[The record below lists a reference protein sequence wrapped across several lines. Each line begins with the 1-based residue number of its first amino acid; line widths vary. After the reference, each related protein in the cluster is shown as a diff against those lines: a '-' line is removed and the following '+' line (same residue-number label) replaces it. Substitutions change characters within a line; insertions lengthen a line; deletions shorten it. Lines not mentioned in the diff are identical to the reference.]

1 MPSSV
6 DLCNSALNMIGAS
19 NITSFTED
27 SKAARLCNQ
36 RYDFIRDKVFRS
48 HNWNCL
54 LTRVVLTPDATAPT
68 FEFANQFTLPTDPF
82 CLRPMNLDES
92 SIVYNVEGR
101 KILTDEST
109 INLIY
114 VARVLDVNTYDVAL
128 METIS
133 TALAADFAYPLTN
146 SVSLGQAMQQKYDK
160 MVSEARFLD
169 AIEGATANN
178 STVTDRMTLEANEF
192 INARI

>member
-54 LTRVVLTPDATAPT
+54 LTRVVLTPDATAPS

-82 CLRPMNLDES
+82 CLRPMNLDVS

-133 TALAADFAYPLTN
+133 IALAADFAYPLTN

>member
-54 LTRVVLTPDATAPT
+54 LTRVVLTPDATAPS

-82 CLRPMNLDES
+82 CLRPMNLDVS

-109 INLIY
+109 INLLY

-133 TALAADFAYPLTN
+133 IALAADFAYPLTN

>member
-1 MPSSV
+1 
-6 DLCNSALNMIGAS
+6 
-19 NITSFTED
+19 
-27 SKAARLCNQ
+27 
-36 RYDFIRDKVFRS
+36 
-48 HNWNCL
+48 
-54 LTRVVLTPDATAPT
+54 
-68 FEFANQFTLPTDPF
+68 
-82 CLRPMNLDES
+82 MNLDAS

-101 KILTDEST
+101 KILTDEAT

-133 TALAADFAYPLTN
+133 MSLAADFAYPLTN
-146 SVSLGQAMQQKYDK
+146 SVSLGQAMQQKYEK

-178 STVTDRMTLEANEF
+178 STTTDRMTLEANEF

>member
-82 CLRPMNLDES
+82 CLRPMNLDAS

-133 TALAADFAYPLTN
+133 MSLAADFAYPLTN
-146 SVSLGQAMQQKYDK
+146 SVSLGQAMQAKYDTT
-160 MVSEARFLD
+160 VSEARFMD
-169 AIEGATANN
+169 AVEGASPN
-178 STVTDRMTLEANEF
+178 STTATDRMTLEANEF

>member
-1 MPSSV
+1 
-6 DLCNSALNMIGAS
+6 MIGAS

-54 LTRVVLTPDATAPT
+54 LTRVVLTPDGTAPS

-82 CLRPMNLDES
+82 CLRPMNLDAS

-114 VARVLDVNTYDVAL
+114 VARILDVNTYDVAL

-133 TALAADFAYPLTN
+133 IALAADFAYPLTN

>member
-19 NITSFTED
+19 NITAFTED

-48 HNWNCL
+48 HSWNCL
-54 LTRVVLTPDATAPT
+54 LTRVALTPDTTAPT
-68 FEFANQFTLPTDPF
+68 FEFAYAFTLPTDPY
-82 CLRPMNLDES
+82 CLRPLNLDAS
-92 SIVYNVEGR
+92 NIVYNVEGR

-109 INLIY
+109 INLVY
-114 VARVLDVNTYDVAL
+114 VARVLDVNLYDSAL

-133 TALAADFAYPLTN
+133 MALAADFAYPLTN
-146 SVSLGQAMQQKYDK
+146 SVALGNAMQQKFEK

-169 AIEGATANN
+169 AIEGATADN
-178 STVTDRMTLEANEF
+178 STTTDRMTLEANEF

>member
-54 LTRVVLTPDATAPT
+54 LTRVVLTPDGTSPS

>member
-82 CLRPMNLDES
+82 CLRPMNLDAS

-114 VARVLDVNTYDVAL
+114 VARILDVNTYDVAL

-133 TALAADFAYPLTN
+133 IALAADFAYPLTN

>member
-54 LTRVVLTPDATAPT
+54 LTRVVLTPDGTAPS

-82 CLRPMNLDES
+82 CLRPMNLDAS

-114 VARVLDVNTYDVAL
+114 VARILDVNTYDVAL

-133 TALAADFAYPLTN
+133 IALAADFAYPLTN

>member
-54 LTRVVLTPDATAPT
+54 LTRVVLTPDGTSPS

-82 CLRPMNLDES
+82 CLRPMNLDAS

-114 VARVLDVNTYDVAL
+114 VARILDVNTYDVAL

-133 TALAADFAYPLTN
+133 IALAADFAYPLTN

>member
-54 LTRVVLTPDATAPT
+54 LTRVVLSPDATAPT

-82 CLRPMNLDES
+82 CLRPMNLDTS

-128 METIS
+128 METIA